1 MRSLQAKIVF
11 VYLALAF
18 LIVGLS
24 TVALVELDRIADKAR
39 EGGKVAELFDATLE
53 MRRFEKNHF
62 LYNQAHDLAEHA
74 RFSARA
80 RELLKRDA
88 GTLDALAGPGTVA
101 ALAGDLE
108 RYEAAMSAHARAP
121 FDETLANRARGLGN
135 RIVTAGERLSA
146 LERQS
151 MNAALAA
158 HQRNLLVSLAVVA
171 ALLILTGILTARR
184 VARPLQ
190 TMEARMRA
198 VASGRLTRLALDS
211 PERELVSLADA
222 FNRVLDELE
231 RRQHTLVRA
240 EKLAS
245 LGTLLS
251 GVAHELNN
259 PLSNISSSAQILKE
273 DLASPASGGG
283 VGGEGRDAFHRQLVE
298 DIDTETLR
306 ARRIVRA
313 LLDYAGDREF
323 RPAPVP
329 LAELVEETLRFL
341 KSKRPPGVD
350 IRTDIAPD
358 LTVRGDRPR
367 LQQVLLNLIVNA
379 YDAMGEAGLL
389 TISARAVIVGAPDD
403 GFAAHLGQCRPGAAV
418 VDLSL
423 VDSGPGIPADLLPRV
438 FDPFFTTKPVG
449 QGSGLGLFITHEII
463 EEHGGCIGVSNR
475 RPHPPA
481 RRRESNAMTARLLL
495 VDDERIALRNLE
507 HVLAKEGYQVTAT
520 QSGGHALDLL
530 DTQPFD
536 LVLTDMRMDKVD
548 GMQLLRRC
556 KARFPD
562 VEVIMITGFATLESA
577 VEAMKE
583 GAFHYIAKPFRLD
596 EVRQTVAEALEKI
609 RLKRE
614 NRALREQLDAY
625 QGRVRIIT
633 RDGGM
638 QKLLDMARQVAPTG
652 CNVLI
657 TGESG
662 TGKELFAR
670 TLHEFSGRPDGPFLA
685 INCGAF
691 NEELLANE
699 LFGHEKGAFTGAV
712 GKTGLL
718 LAAHGGTL
726 FLDEVTE
733 MTPAMQ
739 VKLLRVIQEKEVL
752 PVGGTKPVKV
762 DVRFIAAS
770 NRNMKDWV
778 ADGRFRQ
785 DLYYRLNVVNLH
797 IPPLS
802 ERREDIPLLAQHFLD
817 RAAPVMGKPVR
828 ILSEEALALLKA
840 YDFPGNVRELENIIE
855 RGVALCQGDTLEAA
869 HLPDD
874 LRDLSIR
881 AFRRRDG
888 RILPLE
894 DQERD
899 YILWVLEEAHGNQTL
914 AAQMLGIDRVSLWR
928 KLKRYEGSKD

>member
-1 MRSLQAKIVF
+1 
-11 VYLALAF
+11 
-18 LIVGLS
+18 
-24 TVALVELDRIADKAR
+24 
-39 EGGKVAELFDATLE
+39 
-53 MRRFEKNHF
+53 
-62 LYNQAHDLAEHA
+62 
-74 RFSARA
+74 
-80 RELLKRDA
+80 
-88 GTLDALAGPGTVA
+88 
-101 ALAGDLE
+101 
-108 RYEAAMSAHARAP
+108 
-121 FDETLANRARGLGN
+121 
-135 RIVTAGERLSA
+135 
-146 LERQS
+146 
-151 MNAALAA
+151 
-158 HQRNLLVSLAVVA
+158 
-171 ALLILTGILTARR
+171 
-184 VARPLQ
+184 
-190 TMEARMRA
+190 
-198 VASGRLTRLALDS
+198 
-211 PERELVSLADA
+211 
-222 FNRVLDELE
+222 
-231 RRQHTLVRA
+231 
-240 EKLAS
+240 
-245 LGTLLS
+245 
-251 GVAHELNN
+251 
-259 PLSNISSSAQILKE
+259 
-273 DLASPASGGG
+273 
-283 VGGEGRDAFHRQLVE
+283 
-298 DIDTETLR
+298 
-306 ARRIVRA
+306 
-313 LLDYAGDREF
+313 
-323 RPAPVP
+323 
-329 LAELVEETLRFL
+329 
-341 KSKRPPGVD
+341 
-350 IRTDIAPD
+350 
-358 LTVRGDRPR
+358 
-367 LQQVLLNLIVNA
+367 
-379 YDAMGEAGLL
+379 
-389 TISARAVIVGAPDD
+389 
-403 GFAAHLGQCRPGAAV
+403 
-418 VDLSL
+418 
-423 VDSGPGIPADLLPRV
+423 
-438 FDPFFTTKPVG
+438 
-449 QGSGLGLFITHEII
+449 
-463 EEHGGCIGVSNR
+463 
-475 RPHPPA
+475 
-481 RRRESNAMTARLLL
+481 MTARILL

-507 HVLAKEGYQVTAT
+507 HVLSKEGHRTTAT
-520 QSGGHALDLL
+520 QSGSHALELL
-530 DTQPFD
+530 DAQPFD
-536 LVLTDMRMDKVD
+536 LVLTDMKMDKVD

-556 KARFPD
+556 KAHHPD
-562 VEVIMITGFATLESA
+562 IEVIMITGFATLESA
-577 VEAMKE
+577 VAAMKE

-733 MTPAMQ
+733 MSPAMQ
-739 VKLLRVIQEKEVL
+739 VKLLRTIQEKEVL

-770 NRNMKDWV
+770 NRDMKDWV
-778 ADGRFRQ
+778 AEGRFRQ

-802 ERREDIPLLAQHFLD
+802 QRREDIPLLAQHFLE

-828 ILSEEALALLKA
+828 AISDEALALLKA

-888 RILPLE
+888 KVISLE
-894 DQERD
+894 EQERD

-928 KLKRYEGSKD
+928 KLKKYGEEKG